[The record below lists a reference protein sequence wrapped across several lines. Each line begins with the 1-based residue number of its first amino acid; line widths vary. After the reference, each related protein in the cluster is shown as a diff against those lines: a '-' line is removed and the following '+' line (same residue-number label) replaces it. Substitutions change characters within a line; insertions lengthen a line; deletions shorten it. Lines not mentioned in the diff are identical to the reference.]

1 MPSIIWS
8 LISFH
13 FIKAVIHLFS
23 HALHYRTSIKT
34 LGKLMTVKYN
44 PPFISCNKALKCYI
58 LIPYCL
64 IYWRISF
71 KGKCVYTHMRTHMPL
86 SDKYSLISDYHNQ
99 VDDIRFTAA
108 KQSISLQSKTCL
120 KRTPKGPEN
129 FSALERCQP
138 YRSSV
143 RFVWCGHVEGSV
155 NIDTLQTSSR

>member
-1 MPSIIWS
+1 MKISHLLQDYLITWNQRWVVKFEKMPSIKWS

-44 PPFISCNKALKCYI
+44 PSFISCNKALKCYI
-58 LIPYCL
+58 LITYCL

-86 SDKYSLISDYHNQ
+86 YLTNIHLFPDL
-99 VDDIRFTAA
+99 
-108 KQSISLQSKTCL
+108 LQQNNL
-120 KRTPKGPEN
+120 
-129 FSALERCQP
+129 FH
-138 YRSSV
+138 YRV
-143 RFVWCGHVEGSV
+143 KPV
-155 NIDTLQTSSR
+155 